1 MKILQFIASEELG
14 GAERSFLELTN
25 ELFKNNEVY
34 ALIFKNFP
42 YKDELNCPIIEIDS
56 YNRNNPFLYFKINKI
71 LNRINPDIVHT
82 HSAKATEIMYRLWK
96 IKKFNFIATKRN
108 TKLNKI
114 FDKVPF
120 AVAVS
125 KEVYDQINN
134 KNKALI
140 YNGIKPK
147 KISFVEKENIFT
159 IISIGALRKIKG
171 FKNLIENVSQLDFD
185 YRLWIVGEGEERKE
199 LEDLI
204 KRLNLEDKVKL
215 LGYREDTHILQEKSH
230 LQIINSRREGF
241 SRVLIE
247 GFFYSDIVISTKVAG
262 SNEVLTDDFLF
273 DFGDVKEKIED
284 VYKNYDK
291 YQIGFKKLKDKY
303 QNILTLERVA
313 QEYEKLYKEIVN
325 V

>member
-1 MKILQFIASEELG
+1 VKILQFIASEELG